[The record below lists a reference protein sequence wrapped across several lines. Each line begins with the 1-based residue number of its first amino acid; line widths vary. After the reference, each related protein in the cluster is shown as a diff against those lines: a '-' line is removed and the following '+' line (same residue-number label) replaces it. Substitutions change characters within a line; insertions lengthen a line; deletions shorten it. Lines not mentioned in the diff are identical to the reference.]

1 MAAVSARGMVWH
13 GGNRH
18 ALEYAIAA
26 SLALHALALL
36 FLPALPSMATRPV
49 RAQPPLEAR
58 LAPEQPVEPPKPP
71 PPPLP
76 EVETKPQPRQAL
88 RPAPPKPRPARKPVI
103 KRPQPA
109 GEPVRAPIVAPPPP
123 QPPAP
128 VAPPVSAAPAAAA
141 VTAPPPVPRA
151 PVPDTASL
159 VERYRAAIIE
169 QAKRYKRYPRFARD
183 NGWEGKAVVR
193 MAIAPDGAIAALR
206 VTRGTGFQILDD
218 QAREMVRSAKQD
230 AVIPDGLRGRSY
242 SVDIPVVFNLRDADR

>member
-36 FLPALPSMATRPV
+36 SLPSLPSMATRPV

-58 LAPEQPVEPPKPP
+58 LVPEPRVEPPRPP
-71 PPPLP
+71 PP
-76 EVETKPQPRQAL
+76 EVETKPQPPQAL
-88 RPAPPKPRPARKPVI
+88 RPVPAKPRPARKLMI

-109 GEPVRAPIVAPPPP
+109 AEPAPAPVVVPPPP
-123 QPPAP
+123 QPSAP
-128 VAPPVSAAPAAAA
+128 VASPLPAAPAAPPVA
-141 VTAPPPVPRA
+141 APPPVRSA
-151 PVPDTASL
+151 PAPDTASL

-183 NGWEGKAVVR
+183 NGWEGRVNVR

-206 VTRGTGFQILDD
+206 VTHGTGFQILDD
-218 QAREMVRSAKQD
+218 QALEMVRSAKQD
-230 AVIPDGLRGRSY
+230 AVIPDGLRGRRY
-242 SVDIPVVFNLRDADR
+242 SVDIPVVFNLRDADG

>member
-18 ALEYAIAA
+18 ALEYAVAA
-26 SLALHALALL
+26 SLALHTLALL

-58 LAPEQPVEPPKPP
+58 LVPAQRVEPPRPP
-71 PPPLP
+71 PPP
-76 EVETKPQPRQAL
+76 EVETRPQPRQAL
-88 RPAPPKPRPARKPVI
+88 RPAPPKPRPARKLMI

-109 GEPVRAPIVAPPPP
+109 AEPARAPVVAPPP

-128 VAPPVSAAPAAAA
+128 VARPVPAAPAAPP
-141 VTAPPPVPRA
+141 VTAPPPVRRA
-151 PVPDTASL
+151 PAPDTASL

-183 NGWEGKAVVR
+183 NGWEGRVNVR

-206 VTRGTGFQILDD
+206 VTHGTGFQILDD
-218 QAREMVRSAKQD
+218 QALEMVRSAKQD
-230 AVIPDGLRGRSY
+230 AAIPEGLRGRTY